1 MAFFC
6 SVKLSVQQTNA
17 AATSFSPL
25 RRLVSP
31 RLKIRHQS
39 FLIRRTAGTTQ
50 GSRGSAPTASRFQ
63 RSLPAASTT
72 IDYTDAYMAPFKAKT
87 GVSEGGLE
95 DDMLHHCPRLI
106 DAELIHGDEQEF
118 WSERRTFRRSGGSRQ
133 TFYPTWDRQAQAL
146 IMMVERV
153 PRVPAAAAFRLM
165 TLGLR
170 MLLLPRLAGMVS
182 TMLPLQ
188 VGMQAVAMGPIQK
201 AARERESAQSKDLK
215 TDEKKGETPENSKAT
230 SQNEGVDEKKTSD
243 TEKS

>member
-1 MAFFC
+1 M
-6 SVKLSVQQTNA
+6 QHTNA
-17 AATSFSPL
+17 AVSPSSSL

-31 RLKIRHQS
+31 RLKIRHQT

-50 GSRGSAPTASRFQ
+50 GSRGSAPNSTRFQ

-72 IDYTDAYMAPFKAKT
+72 IDYTDAYLAPFKAKT
-87 GVSEGGLE
+87 GQSEGGME

-170 MLLLPRLAGMVS
+170 MLLLPRLAGVVS

-201 AARERESAQSKDLK
+201 AAREKENAQAKDQKAGSKP
-215 TDEKKGETPENSKAT
+215 DEKKAASASEGQHSEGKQTDEVKTVSPET
-230 SQNEGVDEKKTSD
+230 EGGKEVK
-243 TEKS
+243 